1 MGFFSSI
8 KRLWSSNKTEATPQ
22 TPQVPAEEAQAV
34 SQPTETEGGTSPE
47 TPPASDTPQPPAV
60 SETLPETASAGPQQ
74 AAQEADQPAA
84 GQSFE
89 PDKAPAHAPMTAEPD
104 ASPAPV
110 AARTAKNGLPE
121 ASTSASAA
129 HAAGGGLP
137 EAPAPVDQP
146 APQPYAPV
154 EPSGWRA
161 TLLLALREAEPRL
174 SVWLSIVL
182 EDLGPDARTGDE
194 LWERVRFLLTALGAP
209 ENEADAFVS
218 DFAAWAERM
227 EYEEVADFRSELQYR
242 LALALD
248 LEDEED
254 ERSRIFL
261 KLHQGLERTRE
272 QLGKGLSTLF
282 ASHGDLSADFWDES
296 DMGVEAAAELCKRL
310 KSRARAASATTP
322 EELRPLL
329 AAELEEIFRIPRGV
343 VAVNPPEVVLII
355 GVNGVGKT
363 TTIAKLAYRA
373 RMQGKKVLLAA
384 ADTFRAAAVEQLG
397 IWAERTGSGFHS
409 KGQNA
414 DPAAVA
420 WEAMDIAIR
429 DQYDILFID
438 TAGRL
443 HTKSNLMD
451 ELHKI
456 REVIA
461 RKHPG
466 APHRSILIVDAT
478 TGQNALQQTKIF
490 KEAAGI
496 DELILTKLD
505 GTAKGGVAVAVSMQ
519 YGIPITYVGL
529 GEKME
534 DLRPFNGDDF
544 AKALL
549 EQ

>member
-1 MGFFSSI
+1 MGFFDKLKKITTNLFSGFS
-8 KRLWSSNKTEATPQ
+8 
-22 TPQVPAEEAQAV
+22 
-34 SQPTETEGGTSPE
+34 
-47 TPPASDTPQPPAV
+47 
-60 SETLPETASAGPQQ
+60 
-74 AAQEADQPAA
+74 EADEAF
-84 GQSFE
+84 FE
-89 PDKAPAHAPMTAEPD
+89 
-104 ASPAPV
+104 
-110 AARTAKNGLPE
+110 
-121 ASTSASAA
+121 
-129 HAAGGGLP
+129 
-137 EAPAPVDQP
+137 
-146 APQPYAPV
+146 
-154 EPSGWRA
+154 
-161 TLLLALREAEPRL
+161 
-174 SVWLSIVL
+174 
-182 EDLGPDARTGDE
+182 
-194 LWERVRFLLTALGAP
+194 
-209 ENEADAFVS
+209 
-218 DFAAWAERM
+218 
-227 EYEEVADFRSELQYR
+227 
-242 LALALD
+242 
-248 LEDEED
+248 
-254 ERSRIFL
+254 
-261 KLHQGLERTRE
+261 
-272 QLGKGLSTLF
+272 
-282 ASHGDLSADFWDES
+282 
-296 DMGVEAAAELCKRL
+296 
-310 KSRARAASATTP
+310 
-322 EELRPLL
+322 
-329 AAELEEIFRIPRGV
+329 ELEETLILADLGMDTALD
-343 VAVNPPEVVLII
+343 AVEKLRTRVRKEKLQDQEAVKAALRDILAEEMDVGGTELDLSTRPAVVLFI

-420 WEAMDIAIR
+420 WEAMDVAIR